1 MKDYGLTDVL
11 GPIMIGPSSSHTAG
25 ALCIAAMVR
34 RLLTA
39 PPVEVRFTLY
49 GSFART
55 YRGHGT
61 DRALVAGILGFDTD
75 DLRIRDSLELA
86 GQMGLTYDFVI
97 DTHKKTSHP
106 NTVDVL
112 VRDAEGQTIEARGES
127 IGGGAARLARVD
139 GNTVELAGEHD
150 SVIVYQHDVP
160 GVLGFIAGTFG
171 RAGIN
176 IGSVRLY
183 RSRPGGE
190 AFNVLEVDGQIPQE
204 VRDQILA
211 YPEVR
216 RFLFLP
222 AMGSQGMGEAGPADL
237 APAYSADQAEF
248 ALSDMEF
255 LDGASI
261 LAFANEREKNLGQV
275 FLLREELRQ
284 AMRGIGRSQLD
295 DYLDRVW
302 SVMGDSVRGA
312 LSRRIQT
319 MGGLIGGEAHA
330 LAGST
335 AGGRVFDN
343 AASRAAAYSMAAL
356 ETNASMGRIVAAPTA
371 GSCGVLPG
379 VMMALDEELHFGE
392 QARREA
398 LGCAA
403 AIGYVVSRNATV
415 AGAEGGCQAEM
426 GTAAAMAAGAA
437 TQLLGG
443 TAEQC
448 LSAAAITIANMLG
461 LVCDPVGGLVE
472 DPCQK
477 RNASGAANAL
487 VATQLALAGV
497 RPTAPF
503 DETVDAM
510 RRVGR
515 SLPMELRETALG
527 GIAACPSCRARLQ
540 LKL

>member
-1 MKDYGLTDVL
+1 MKDYGLSDVL

-25 ALCIAAMVR
+25 ALRIAAMVR
-34 RLLTA
+34 KLLTA
-39 PPVEVRFTLY
+39 EPVEVRFTLY

-61 DRALVAGILGFDTD
+61 DRALVAGILGFGTD
-75 DLRIRDSLELA
+75 DLRIRDSLDLA
-86 GQMGLTYDFVI
+86 GQMGLSYDFVI

-112 VRDAEGQTIEARGES
+112 VRDAAGQAIEARGES
-127 IGGGAARLARVD
+127 IGGGAARLTRID
-139 GNTVELAGEHD
+139 GNPVELAGEHN

-171 RAGIN
+171 AHAIN

-190 AFNVLEVDGQIPQE
+190 AFNVLEVDGPISQE
-204 VRDQILA
+204 VQDEILA
-211 YPEVR
+211 FSEVR
-216 RFLFLP
+216 RLLFMP
-222 AMGSQGMGEAGPADL
+222 AMGGQAVAPAPDDPAPAFSAGEAEL
-237 APAYSADQAEF
+237 R
-248 ALSDMEF
+248 LRDMEF

-261 LAFANEREKNLGQV
+261 LSFAEDHDMNLGQV

-284 AMRGIGRSQLD
+284 AMHGVGRAQVD
-295 DYLDRVW
+295 AYLDRVAQ
-302 SVMGDSVRGA
+302 VMADSVRGA
-312 LSRRIQT
+312 LTQRTQT

-330 LAGST
+330 LTSSAAGDP
-335 AGGRVFDN
+335 VFDN
-343 AASRAAAYSMAAL
+343 VSARAAAYSMAAL

-379 VMMALDEELHFGE
+379 VMMALEDQVGFGVQE
-392 QARREA
+392 RREA

-437 TQLLGG
+437 TQLMGG
-443 TAEQC
+443 TARQC
-448 LSAAAITIANMLG
+448 LTAAAITITNMLG

-487 VATQLALAGV
+487 VAAQMALAGV
-497 RPTAPF
+497 PSTAPF
-503 DETVDAM
+503 DESVDAM

-527 GIAACPSCRARLQ
+527 GIAACPSCRARL
-540 LKL
+540 KLRL